1 MKNHNPVFRE
11 TAYIALGEGLCLAV
25 MLGLFALAKAWSPA
39 VLWGGVLGTVLAVAN
54 FFFLAVGTS
63 LAADK
68 AEKQDV
74 KGGQTTVRLSFLLR
88 YLVLIAVI
96 LIAAKSGF
104 FHPLALI
111 LPLALVRPI
120 LAVAEFFRKASERN
134 A

>member
-1 MKNHNPVFRE
+1 MKNRNPVFRE
-11 TAYIALGEGLCLAV
+11 TAYIALGEALCLAI
-25 MLGLFALAKAWSPA
+25 MLGLFALAKAWSRA
-39 VLWGGVLGTVLAVAN
+39 VVWGGVLGTILAVAN

-63 LAADK
+63 LAADR

-88 YLVLIAVI
+88 YLVLIVVI
-96 LIAAKSGF
+96 LIAAKSGL

-111 LPLALVRPI
+111 LPLAFVRPI
-120 LAVAEFFRKASERN
+120 LALAEFFRKASERN